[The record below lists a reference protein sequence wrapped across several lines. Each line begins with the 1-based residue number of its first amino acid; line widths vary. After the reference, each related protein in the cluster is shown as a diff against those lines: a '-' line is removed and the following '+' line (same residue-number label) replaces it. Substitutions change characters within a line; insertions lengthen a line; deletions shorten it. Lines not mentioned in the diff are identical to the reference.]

1 MVIERIVIMARALLS
16 VSDKSNLI
24 SFAQELAALGYEL
37 ASTGGTAK
45 ALQEAGLEV
54 TPVADITQFPEMLGG
69 RVKTLHPNIHGGI
82 LAKRSPEQLA
92 ELETHNIVPID
103 LVVVNL
109 YPFRQVVSKGVD
121 IDTALENI
129 DIGGPTML
137 RASAKNFPSVA
148 VVVNPDDYDM
158 VIEKLKA
165 ASLDQD
171 TRKHLALKAFSHTAA
186 YDAAIS
192 SYLAEGQLMQEGDF
206 IQETGLEIT
215 KQAELR
221 YGENPHQEASLWRL
235 GSETGPVLDAK
246 ILQGKA
252 MSFNNYQDADA
263 AWNLLAE
270 LPPASVVAVKHAN
283 PCGVATMSDVAPTIL
298 GVYKLAHD
306 ADPQSIF
313 GGIVAVNVEVGK
325 ELAEEMSKTFLEI
338 VLAPSFS
345 EEALA
350 VFAKKKN
357 LRLLHVTAEDKS
369 KLDIRRIR
377 GGLLIQAIDRGALDN
392 CDLKVVTKLQPDE
405 TAWQDLRFAWT
416 IAKHTKSNTIVLAKE
431 GRSTGI
437 GVGQV
442 SRIWAAEQAIEHA
455 GTSVTGSALAS
466 DAFFPFDDVVR
477 LAGAHGVTSVI
488 CPGGSKRDDEVIAA
502 CDELG
507 ISMVFTGMR
516 HFRH

>member
-1 MVIERIVIMARALLS
+1 MARALLS

-24 SFAQELAALGYEL
+24 PFATELAALGYEL

-69 RVKTLHPNIHGGI
+69 RVKTLHPHIHGGI
-82 LAKRSPEQLA
+82 LAKRTPEQLA
-92 ELETHNIVPID
+92 ELEASNIKPID

-109 YPFRQVVSKGVD
+109 YPFREVVSKGVD
-121 IDTALENI
+121 TDTALENI

-137 RASAKNFPSVA
+137 RASAKNFPAVA

-165 ASLDQD
+165 GDLNQD
-171 TRKHLALKAFSHTAA
+171 TRKSLALKAFSHTAA
-186 YDAAIS
+186 YDSAIS
-192 SYLAEGQLMQEGDF
+192 SYLADGQLGEEG
-206 IQETGLEIT
+206 GLEIS
-215 KQAELR
+215 KQADLR

-246 ILQGKA
+246 VLQGKA

-263 AWNLLAE
+263 AWNLLGE
-270 LPPASVVAVKHAN
+270 LNGPSIVAVKHAN
-283 PCGVATMSDVAPTIL
+283 PCGVATVSEAAPTIL
-298 GVYKLAHD
+298 DAYKLAHD

-313 GGIVAVNVEVGK
+313 GGIVAVNVEVNKG
-325 ELAEEMSKTFLEI
+325 LAEEMAKTFLEI
-338 VLAPSFS
+338 VLAPSYS

-357 LRLLHVTAEDKS
+357 LRLLHVTAEDTS
-369 KLDIRRIR
+369 KLDIRRVR
-377 GGLLIQAIDRGALDN
+377 GGLLVQTIDRGNLDD
-392 CDLKVVTKLQPDE
+392 CDLQVVTKLQPNE

-455 GTSVTGSALAS
+455 GESVAGSALAS

-477 LAGAHGVTSVI
+477 LAGSHGITSVI
-488 CPGGSKRDDEVIAA
+488 CPGGSKRDNEVIAA

-507 ISMVFTGMR
+507 ITMVFTGMR